1 MLRNA
6 TGIVAFFFYRTSVDV
21 IILMSMN
28 KLIVL
33 SGVPGSGK
41 SYISLLLKEK
51 KKSHLYVV
59 SSDQLRT
66 LVGGSQTNL
75 TNEKLVWQ
83 MYYELANVY
92 AMDKKGIVVLDS
104 TNAKTEFRVDN
115 VRQFKDKFDEIDLII
130 FKLNKVTVMAQNLD
144 RAFPIP
150 NDALER
156 LINEFEDITDKDR
169 EFFDNI
175 YVVDK
180 HDLSPI
186 IEKIV
191 KMD

>member
-1 MLRNA
+1 M
-6 TGIVAFFFYRTSVDV
+6 